1 MMIGKSMHQA
11 MRSMFN
17 VLSSEFLKN
26 SIPLSSEQYL
36 ILKIISK
43 NKRVIQQ
50 ELACILDK
58 DKSTILRQINH
69 LQDNLM
75 VARIVDKTDKRKNL
89 VMLTQKG
96 MDVLNEAGA
105 IHKNAVE
112 ILLKGVSKEQLES
125 FNGVLERL
133 YQNGINYK
141 VDVVNQ

>member
-1 MMIGKSMHQA
+1 M
-11 MRSMFN
+11 
-17 VLSSEFLKN
+17 L
-26 SIPLSSEQYL
+26 
-36 ILKIISK
+36 
-43 NKRVIQQ
+43 
-50 ELACILDK
+50 
-58 DKSTILRQINH
+58 
-69 LQDNLM
+69 
-75 VARIVDKTDKRKNL
+75 ARIVDKTDKRKNL

-96 MDVLNEAGA
+96 MNVLNDAGA

>member
-1 MMIGKSMHQA
+1 MHQA

-75 VARIVDKTDKRKNL
+75 LARIAWINL
-89 VMLTQKG
+89 T
-96 MDVLNEAGA
+96 N
-105 IHKNAVE
+105 
-112 ILLKGVSKEQLES
+112 
-125 FNGVLERL
+125 
-133 YQNGINYK
+133 
-141 VDVVNQ
+141 